1 MKKGNFSNL
10 VPPAIVLI
18 VLIVI
23 GMLIKGG
30 GTSTS
35 IVIGKEPLSGL
46 PLSKIGSIVI
56 TKNSEQTPST
66 LTLTRADKQWVVENK
81 NGYPADADRIEKF
94 IREFKDMKV
103 LRELTAGKSQ
113 LGRIGLLDPDNASI
127 NSATRVSLLEADGK
141 SLIHTLHLGKE
152 LSAPGSEN
160 QNSQQGFGG
169 FSDRRFIMI
178 DSKRSEIAVVDQTF
192 SNASPEPSD
201 WLNKDF
207 IKVDKPNSIEVIYPG
222 SEATNSWKIT
232 KSSDVAEWKLDGT
245 VTDGKV
251 FDAASAPTSPLSSP
265 SFNDLATDTEKA
277 QLDKNAT
284 QIKISTFDGLNYHV
298 KVGQTPS
305 GSDRVIQVET
315 TGSLPEKRTP
325 GENEKA
331 EDKVNLDKEWAKKQ
345 EELKEKL
352 RKDSAFNVY
361 AYRVSSYTVESIL
374 KKRTELL
381 KDKEKEETESPADPP
396 VPFIK
401 PQ

>member
-1 MKKGNFSNL
+1 MKTANL
-10 VPPAIVLI
+10 SSLVTPAIVLI

-35 IVIGKEPLSGL
+35 IVIGKEPMNEL

-56 TKNSEQTPST
+56 TENSDQTKST
-66 LTLTRADKQWVVENK
+66 LTLERADKQWIVKNK

-103 LRELTAGKSQ
+103 LRELTAGKNQ
-113 LGRIGLLDPDNASI
+113 LGRIGLLDPDDASI
-127 NSATRVSLLEADGK
+127 NSATRVSLLEAGGE
-141 SLIHTLHLGKE
+141 SVIHTLHLGKE

-178 DSKRSEIAVVDQTF
+178 DGKRSEIAVVDQTF

-207 IKVDKPNSIEVIYPG
+207 IKVDKPNSIEVVYSGI
-222 SEATNSWKIT
+222 EATNSWKIT
-232 KSSDVAEWKLDGT
+232 KSSDVAEWKLDGK
-245 VTDGKV
+245 VADGKV
-251 FDAASAPTSPLSSP
+251 FDATTAPTSPLSSP
-265 SFNDLATDTEKA
+265 SFNDLATEAEKA

-284 QIKISTFDGLNYHV
+284 QIKIGTFDGLNYHV

-305 GSDRVIQVET
+305 GSDRVIQVVT
-315 TGSLPEKRTP
+315 TGTLPENRIP

-331 EDKVNLDKEWAKKQ
+331 EDKVNLDKEWAEKQ
-345 EELKEKL
+345 GELKEKL
-352 RKDSAFNVY
+352 RKDSAFNIY

-381 KDKEKEETESPADPP
+381 KDKEKEEAELPAQPP